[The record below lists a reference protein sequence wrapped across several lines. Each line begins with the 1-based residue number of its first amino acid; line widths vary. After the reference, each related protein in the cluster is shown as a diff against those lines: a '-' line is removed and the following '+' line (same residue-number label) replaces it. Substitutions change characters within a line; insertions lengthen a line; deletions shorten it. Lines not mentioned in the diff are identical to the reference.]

1 MRFKRLRNPLIA
13 LSAFFIVFTALGFSF
28 QHPKDGLSNAL
39 GSAESSIVIVKKVDE
54 VKAGD
59 KIVAGAKVGESP
71 VLGIVAS
78 VKDGSIELFLEK
90 GIARSTPDEVS
101 GKLLLVI
108 PFVGYLFNAV
118 GL

>member
-1 MRFKRLRNPLIA
+1 MNLKKLRTPLVA
-13 LSAFFIVFTALGFSF
+13 LLIFVVVFMSLGFRF

-39 GSAESSIVIVKKVDE
+39 GSAESSIVIVRKVDE

-59 KIVAGAKVGESP
+59 KIVAAAKVGESP

-90 GIARSTPDEVS
+90 GIARSTPDEVA
-101 GKLLLVI
+101 GKLLIVI
-108 PFVGYLFNAV
+108 PFIGYLFNAF

>member
-1 MRFKRLRNPLIA
+1 MRLKRFRNGSIA
-13 LSAFFIVFTALGFSF
+13 LLAFFIVFNSLGFSF
-28 QHPKDGLSNAL
+28 QHPKDGLNNAL
-39 GSAESSIVIVKKVDE
+39 GTAESSIVLVREVDK

-59 KIVAGAKVGESP
+59 KIVAAAKVGESP

-78 VKDGSIELFLEK
+78 VENGSIELVLERS
-90 GIARSTPDEVS
+90 IARSTQDQVA